1 MPEPSVKDIDVRGDG
16 GIRLAVRVHDAPTA
30 AAPGLLL
37 HHGLASSQR
46 IWDLTLPRLTRTFR
60 VVTYDARGHGFSAKP
75 SSRYG
80 FDPVVADAIAVLRA
94 TGLRQPT
101 VVGHSWGAS
110 VALELAARHPR
121 SVVGAV
127 LVDGGIN
134 TLRGT
139 MDWATVKEQLA
150 PPRLAGMPVEQFRG
164 MIRTFLG
171 ASVEITPQIEEIVL
185 SVMHVDRLGRIRPRL
200 SRAKHFRILRAMWQ
214 HDPDEAL
221 ERLRVPT
228 LAVLAHGAGD
238 PAWDERKR
246 DAAEHARRSGA
257 PLRISWLE
265 GIHDL
270 PLQHPDSLAR
280 RIQRFSDGLVR

>member
-16 GIRLAVRVHDAPTA
+16 GVRLAVRIHDAPSA

-46 IWDLTLPRLTRTFR
+46 IWDLMLPRLIRTFH
-60 VVTYDARGHGFSAKP
+60 VVTYDARGHGLSAKP

-80 FDPVVADAIAVLRA
+80 FDPVVADAQAVLRA
-94 TGLRQPT
+94 TRLRRPV

-121 SVVGAV
+121 SLAGAV
-127 LVDGGIN
+127 LVDGGIS

-139 MDWATVKEQLA
+139 MGWAAVKEELA
-150 PPRLAGMPVEQFRG
+150 PPRLAGMPVEEFRG
-164 MIRTFLG
+164 MMRTFLG
-171 ASVEITPQIEEIVL
+171 TSVHITPQVEDIVL
-185 SVMHVDRLGRIRPRL
+185 AVMHVDRLGRIRPRL
-200 SRAKHFRILRAMWQ
+200 SRANHFRILRAIWQ

-228 LAVLAHGAGD
+228 LAVLARGAGD

-257 PLRISWLE
+257 PIRISWLE

-270 PLQHPDSLAR
+270 PLQQPDALAR